1 MNISLNWLK
10 DFVTWDCSVE
20 ELAEK
25 LTLVGLNVEEIS
37 EYVREYP
44 GVVVGYVETCEQH
57 PDADKLSLCTVN
69 NGESVSQV
77 ICGATNVKAGM
88 NIVFAQTGAML
99 PGEFKIKKAK
109 IRGVESFGMICSE
122 SELGLAVNSDGIM
135 ELASDLK
142 PGTPIDELFGYR
154 DTVLDV
160 EVTPNRPDLL
170 CHLGVAREVAAITG
184 SLLNTPEVWSPPKA
198 GKEVVD
204 FTVEIEEFTDCSR
217 YTAHL
222 ARELKVKPSPQE
234 MINRLT
240 AVGLRPINN
249 IVDITNYVMFE
260 LGQPMHAFDLNKI
273 SGTRLFTRKSKGE
286 EKFVTLDGIERN
298 LSDQDLVIA
307 DSIGTVA
314 VAGVMGGQR
323 SEVDE
328 DTTDLLLESAYFNP
342 SLIRKT
348 SRKLQLQSDSS
359 YRFERTVDWENVDFA
374 AKRALYLLQKNADAH
389 IVSNFVD
396 RQDPD
401 RAEINTVPLRVE
413 QVNRLLGAEITTT
426 EVVDIL
432 ASIGLKSKLLGQ
444 ASDRKSVTGKLMVTI
459 PSFRRDIFIEVDL
472 IEEVARIYGF
482 NNLKIESNFRS
493 GTGVKRRECDQV
505 LEKAADYLT
514 GSGFSEIITSSFVSL
529 ENVLN
534 LGITEDDYRFDMMRI
549 HNPHHGGETLLRT
562 TMVPSMLD
570 TIRRNIN
577 ADANIPV
584 KLYQTNT
591 VFLPSLKLEREMR
604 HEDEKLLP
612 LERKVLQFAIAGNE
626 EQAHHSLPMVLM
638 ELKGIMEQLSINLG
652 EQLVITPGGEE
663 PYYQQGL
670 QFNLSNTS
678 VDKIGSMGL
687 VSRSVLS
694 KYNIDFP
701 VSIVELDLGRFGS
714 NVPTVKFADYSRYP
728 ASTRDLSLIA
738 PEIVSYESII
748 EAVADSAGKLLVDI
762 EMFDIYKG
770 KNIPSGSVSLGIRLK
785 FQSTKSSLKS
795 KAVDV
800 AIKKVTER
808 LSGSL
813 GVTIR
818 D

>member
-20 ELAEK
+20 ELAEQ

-37 EYVREYP
+37 EFIREYP

-69 NGESVSQV
+69 NGESISQV
-77 ICGATNVKAGM
+77 ICGASNVKAGM
-88 NIVFAQTGAML
+88 NIVFAQTGAVL
-99 PGEFKIKKAK
+99 PGGFKLKKAK

-122 SELGLAVNSDGIM
+122 SELGLAVKSDGIM
-135 ELASDLK
+135 ELAPDLK

-170 CHLGVAREVAAITG
+170 SHLGVAREVAAITG
-184 SLLNTPEVWSPPKA
+184 SLLDTPEVWSPPKA
-198 GKEVVD
+198 GKEAVD

-217 YTAHL
+217 YTAHI

-249 IVDITNYVMFE
+249 VVDITNYVMFE

-273 SGTRLFTRKSKGE
+273 SGNRLFTRKSKGE
-286 EKFVTLDGIERN
+286 EKFITLDGIERN

-307 DSIGTVA
+307 DSLGTVA

-328 DTTDLLLESAYFNP
+328 DTTDLILESAYFNA

-401 RAEINTVPLRVE
+401 RAELNTVPLRVE
-413 QVNRLLGAEITTT
+413 QVNRLLGAEITTI

-444 ASDRKSVTGKLMVTI
+444 ASDRKSVTGQLMVTI

-493 GTGVKRRECDQV
+493 GTGVRRRECDQV
-505 LEKAADYLT
+505 LEKVADYLT
-514 GSGFSEIITSSFVSL
+514 GAGFTEIITSSFVSL
-529 ENVLN
+529 ESVHN
-534 LGITEDDYRFDMMRI
+534 LGITEGDYRFDMMKI

-570 TIRRNIN
+570 TLRRNIN
-577 ADANIPV
+577 ADANVPV
-584 KLYQTNT
+584 KLYQTNN
-591 VFLPSLKLEREMR
+591 VYLPSLKIEREMR

-626 EQAHHSLPMVLM
+626 EQVHHSLPMVLM
-638 ELKGIMEQLSINLG
+638 ELKGIVEQLSINLG
-652 EQLVITPGGEE
+652 EQLVVTPGGEE
-663 PYYQQGL
+663 PYYQKGL
-670 QFNLSNTS
+670 QFKLSNNS
-678 VDKIGSMGL
+678 SENIGSMGL

-701 VSIVELDLGRFGS
+701 VSIVELDLGKFGS
-714 NVPTVKFADYSRYP
+714 NVPVVKFVDYSRFP

-738 PEIVSYESII
+738 PEVVSYESII
-748 EAVADSAGKLLVDI
+748 EAVEDSAGKLLVDV

-770 KNIPSGSVSLGIRLK
+770 KNIPPESVSLGIRLK

-808 LSGSL
+808 LSGTL